1 MTVGHFC
8 CGIDIEIDGCD
19 MRRPIFA
26 PMFTIMAI
34 FGWAHT
40 GGQLDMA
47 LNVRL
52 RHFFEDF

>member
-1 MTVGHFC
+1 MMVGHFC

-26 PMFTIMAI
+26 PMFIIMAI

-47 LNVRL
+47 PNVRL
-52 RHFFEDF
+52 RHS